1 MLRKFFKTLVATLA
15 IAAAPAMAA
24 TLALEGSDATTFHR
38 DSTYSMQLFSFLK
51 SDSYNPSLPVL
62 VFGTGGTL
70 SGVPADTVYSAT
82 LPGTLAG
89 VYSAVY
95 VGSPGGCCSE
105 QPVSTA
111 DQTAIGSFYRTTGGS
126 VAIQDYAGGLA
137 TLLGFDAPQADI
149 GGIGGA
155 APGPGCF
162 DTEIFLPAALSK
174 GFTQPGVLGC
184 WGHQG
189 YNMAFFAPLGFV
201 SLVDSSAAFGSAAS
215 PTWSSFLALGGA
227 LGGTVPEPS
236 TLLLVGAA
244 LFGVAAMR
252 RRA

>member
-24 TLALEGSDATTFHR
+24 TLALEGSDATSLHH
-38 DSTYSMQLFSFLK
+38 DSTYSRQLFSFLK
-51 SDSYNPSLPVL
+51 SDSYNASLPVL
-62 VFGTGGTL
+62 VFGTGGTIP
-70 SGVPADTVYSAT
+70 GTPADTVYSAT

-95 VGSPGGCCSE
+95 VQSPGGCCSE

-111 DQTAIGSFYRTTGGS
+111 DQTSIGSFYRTTGGS
-126 VAIQDYAGGLA
+126 VAIQDYQGGLP
-137 TLLGFDAPQADI
+137 TLLGFDAPQANI
-149 GGIGGA
+149 GGFGGGA
-155 APGPGCF
+155 GGPGCF
-162 DTEIFLPAALSK
+162 DTEVFLPSALSK

-184 WGHQG
+184 WGHQA
-189 YNMAFFAPLGFV
+189 YDLAYFAPLGFAT
-201 SLVDSSAAFGSAAS
+201 LVDSGRQFDTLGSGH
-215 PTWSSFLALGGA
+215 WSSFLALGGA

-244 LFGVAAMR
+244 LFGAAAMR